1 MPSFPRYHLVMK
13 NDLRLAAKTL
23 LKELG
28 CLVFL
33 ICMKNKV
40 SPFFFLRL
48 MIKIKV
54 SQYFKI

>member
-1 MPSFPRYHLVMK
+1 MCHLFLIITLSMK

-28 CLVFL
+28 CLVVL

-40 SPFFFLRL
+40 SPFFPE
-48 MIKIKV
+48 INDTDKV

>member
-1 MPSFPRYHLVMK
+1 MPSFPHCHLVMK
-13 NDLRLAAKTL
+13 NDLRLAKTL

-40 SPFFFLRL
+40 LPFFSEINDKDKSFSIL
-48 MIKIKV
+48 
-54 SQYFKI
+54 

>member
-1 MPSFPRYHLVMK
+1 MCHLFPIITLSMK

-40 SPFFFLRL
+40 SPFFPE
-48 MIKIKV
+48 INDKDSV
-54 SQYFKI
+54 S